1 MKGHPMMS
9 SPYHLLLRQY
19 TVLDGYCHL
28 LHRLIY
34 DVLPSTRCCRYGH
47 VLLMSCSCSISLLRG
62 MPMRFVVNLW
72 GYRSRTVVV
81 LITCTP
87 WGVVLLQLKRIF
99 LPKNTIMYESTLTNK
114 THNVCLDNKS

>member
-62 MPMRFVVNLW
+62 MTMRFVVNLW

>member
-62 MPMRFVVNLW
+62 MPMRFIVNLW

-87 WGVVLLQLKRIF
+87 WVCGFASTAKNIPL
-99 LPKNTIMYESTLTNK
+99 KNTIMYESMLTNK
-114 THNVCLDNKS
+114 THNVWLDNKS